1 MYITLGNLV
10 SLRDRQVFP
19 EVGES
24 FCMVVV
30 IDSTDLDLGKQ
41 AYSQMKDFGVDP
53 EVVQTEALNIPR
65 TISEKEGR
73 YFLVALDTSEEF
85 AEQIV
90 AKVLDLEE
98 DNHVVKVFIKKEN
111 ESREVFERKAKS
123 LTREKAEDLAEKVK

>member
-1 MYITLGNLV
+1 
-10 SLRDRQVFP
+10 
-19 EVGES
+19 
-24 FCMVVV
+24 MVVV

-90 AKVLDLEE
+90 AKILDLEE